1 MKEQKIELTTSQKE
15 AIEKMCEFIESGD
28 PNSWFMLEGKAGVGK
43 TTVLIDFMFKYNTH
57 QRIVASAISHKAKG
71 VLYTKSK
78 SRLDKSK
85 SKNTISFHSVAGLL
99 GMRFDEISGEFT
111 YDKNGYVIRPIDSAD
126 IIIVDEA
133 SMIDEKTMKL
143 IFSNKKHNAKV
154 IFSGDQGQL
163 PPIRETDSDE
173 VSPTFTT
180 QYKYDLYERL
190 RQGNDSP
197 ILPFSDY
204 YWNSV
209 MENINYTF
217 QIPRH
222 NIYGEHGNL
231 IFSNHQEVLDATM
244 NVFKRSIDEKDN
256 NIIKAVCYRN
266 DTRKQI
272 NNYIRMGLFESPKE
286 FELNEPIMFYDN
298 HELDEFNI
306 IENSTECQI
315 LDIKDNKVILE
326 GEVLKSYKLEIDYKV
341 SNKTNAVIQV
351 IANESKN
358 DYERILTYLFDKAK
372 KLEHNTREKSAAF
385 KKAYSVMHRFA
396 NIDYSYAISS
406 HKAQGST
413 YRAVIVFENDIM
425 GVRAITDRTKMRSM
439 YTAITRASNTCII
452 VR

>member
-78 SRLDKSK
+78 SRLDKTK

-154 IFSGDQGQL
+154 IFSGDSSQL
-163 PPIRETDSDE
+163 PPIRETDSDDI
-173 VSPTFTT
+173 SPTFNTNN
-180 QYKYDLYERL
+180 KYNLYERL
-190 RQGNDSP
+190 RQQNNSP
-197 ILPFSDY
+197 ILLYSDY
-204 YWNSV
+204 YWNSIND
-209 MENINYTF
+209 NIDYT
-217 QIPRH
+217 I
-222 NIYGEHGNL
+222 NLNKTDIYGETGNIFFGNIDNILNDSIDVFKKSIDNKDTNL
-231 IFSNHQEVLDATM
+231 I
-244 NVFKRSIDEKDN
+244 K
-256 NIIKAVCYRN
+256 IICYRN

-385 KKAYSVMHRFA
+385 KKAYNVMHRFA
-396 NIDYSYAISS
+396 NIDYGYVISA
-406 HKAQGST
+406 HKSQGST
-413 YRAVIVFENDIM
+413 YKCAIVFESDIM
-425 GVRAITDRTKMRSM
+425 NVKMTSYKTKMRAM
-439 YTAITRASNTCII
+439 YTAITRPSNTLCII
-452 VR
+452 N